1 MTKKE
6 VMKKMRDAL
15 RIHYQWARFQRR
27 RRENGKKAIPNVG
40 GETFH
45 REWVKVYKETLRILN
60 NG

>member
-6 VMKKMRDAL
+6 IMEHMRSAL
-15 RIHYQWARFQRR
+15 RSHYQWARIQRR
-27 RRENGKKAIPNVG
+27 RRTEGKKPVPNVG

-45 REWVKVYKETLRILN
+45 RDWVKVYKETLRVLN